1 MKKIFYVFLF
11 FLLFSCDSQKKN
23 KVHTFDEFKDVFNI
37 DLIPIGTYF
46 WDEFSDIEPQY
57 ALTKNESKLLGS
69 WLSASLLVE
78 TSNISY
84 VFFPNKLFILYFDY
98 NKFKI
103 IDSEKKY
110 FEKAVGT
117 WEIINGVVRITIYA
131 IITEDDTLEYP
142 NNKGVFFVEH
152 PYTIDFINID
162 DIDERGF
169 TKRPIND
176 TVLSKEL
183 ERKVVIKEKNK
194 TNNLYVRN
202 VYIILVI
209 TDSGKPEKYYSYFN
223 IVPEMA
229 RENISGHEIA
239 TDAGLIKRFIFG
251 LWP

>member
-1 MKKIFYVFLF
+1 MRKYLLVVFLS
-11 FLLFSCDSQKKN
+11 LLCLACDSQKN
-23 KVHTFDEFKDVFNI
+23 KVHTFDEFKDAFNF
-37 DLIPIGTYF
+37 DLLSIGTYF

-57 ALTKNESKLLGS
+57 ALTENESKLLGS
-69 WLSASLLVE
+69 WLSANLLVE

-98 NKFKI
+98 NKFRI

-131 IITEDDTLEYP
+131 IITKDEKLEYP

-176 TVLSKEL
+176 TILSKEL
-183 ERKVVIKEKNK
+183 EREVVIKEKNK

-209 TDSGKPEKYYSYFN
+209 TDSGKPEKDYSYFN

-229 RENISGHEIA
+229 RENISGYEVA